1 MNLKAQRR
9 EFMQCPVCQHTS
21 SRVLESRSAD
31 SGKSI
36 RRRRECL
43 NCKHRFTTYE
53 RIERVPVTVIKQDG
67 KRESFERAKLLRGL
81 VRACEKTGI
90 TAAELETMI
99 NHIEVEFQQRSL
111 REVTSQEI
119 GELALEQL
127 KQMSEVAYI
136 RFASVYRQFQG
147 IRDFVDTLAQLKQN
161 QSQTEAVPD
170 QENTSSPVD
179 AETLTASV
187 HQDSATHS
195 SCSTSLISS

>member
-1 MNLKAQRR
+1 
-9 EFMQCPVCQHTS
+9 MQCPICQHTS

-53 RIERVPVTVIKQDG
+53 RIERVPVTVIKRDG

-90 TAAELETMI
+90 TAAELETII
-99 NHIEVEFQQRSL
+99 NDIELEFQRRSL
-111 REVTSQEI
+111 REVSSQQI
-119 GELALEQL
+119 GEFALERL
-127 KQMSEVAYI
+127 KQISEVAYI

-147 IRDFVDTLAQLKQN
+147 IRDFVDTLAQFQQN
-161 QSQTEAVPD
+161 HHQTEDIQNLNEATAAT
-170 QENTSSPVD
+170 ETGTISSAMHPES
-179 AETLTASV
+179 ASPTAG
-187 HQDSATHS
+187 
-195 SCSTSLISS
+195 STSLISS

>member
-1 MNLKAQRR
+1 
-9 EFMQCPVCQHTS
+9 MQCPICQHTS

-53 RIERVPVTVIKQDG
+53 RIERVPVTVIKRDG

-90 TAAELETMI
+90 TAAELETII
-99 NHIEVEFQQRSL
+99 NDIELEFQQRSL
-111 REVTSQEI
+111 REVSSQQI
-119 GELALEQL
+119 GEFALERL
-127 KQMSEVAYI
+127 KQVSEVAYI

-147 IRDFVDTLAQLKQN
+147 IRDFVDTLAQFKQN
-161 QSQTEAVPD
+161 HSPTETAQNPPGMSGPMD
-170 QENTSSPVD
+170 SSDVHG
-179 AETLTASV
+179 TV
-187 HQDSATHS
+187 HQGSAS
-195 SCSTSLISS
+195 ASGCSTSLMRS

>member
-1 MNLKAQRR
+1 
-9 EFMQCPVCQHTS
+9 MQCPICQHTS

-53 RIERVPVTVIKQDG
+53 RIERVPVTVIKRDG

-90 TAAELETMI
+90 TAAELETII
-99 NHIEVEFQQRSL
+99 NDIEIEFQQRSL
-111 REVTSQEI
+111 REVSSQQI
-119 GELALEQL
+119 GELALERL
-127 KQMSEVAYI
+127 KQVSEVAYI

-147 IRDFVDTLAQLKQN
+147 IRDFVDTLAQFQQDHSPTEKTQN
-161 QSQTEAVPD
+161 PQAATGVTE
-170 QENTSSPVD
+170 TSSLN
-179 AETLTASV
+179 TTV
-187 HQDSATHS
+187 HQESAS
-195 SCSTSLISS
+195 PSACSTSLISS

>member
-1 MNLKAQRR
+1 
-9 EFMQCPVCQHTS
+9 MQCPICQHTS

-53 RIERVPVTVIKQDG
+53 RIERIPVTVIKQDG

-90 TAAELETMI
+90 TAAELETII
-99 NHIEVEFQQRSL
+99 NDIEIEFQQRSL
-111 REVTSQEI
+111 REVSSQEI
-119 GELALEQL
+119 GELALERL
-127 KQMSEVAYI
+127 KQISEVAYI

-147 IRDFVDTLAQLKQN
+147 IRDFVDTLAQFKHN
-161 QSQTEAVPD
+161 SHSPEKAQSPQASSGATE
-170 QENTSSPVD
+170 TG
-179 AETLTASV
+179 TLSAPI
-187 HQDSATHS
+187 HQDSAS
-195 SCSTSLISS
+195 PSACSTSLMSS